1 MAGITDLDRPNHI
14 ILSKENKNPEPQR
27 ISAHDTKLK
36 AQSHTGRVVTG
47 RGKQNE
53 RTMKE
58 KHHTGRV
65 ESKMK
70 TK

>member
-1 MAGITDLDRPNHI
+1 MKGKW
-14 ILSKENKNPEPQR
+14 KENKGPEPQR
-27 ISAHDTKLK
+27 NSFILANATKLK

-47 RGKQNE
+47 RGRQNE

-65 ESKMK
+65 ESKIK
-70 TK
+70 AK

>member
-1 MAGITDLDRPNHI
+1 MLPHSL
-14 ILSKENKNPEPQR
+14 ILANG
-27 ISAHDTKLK
+27 TKLK

-47 RGKQNE
+47 RGRQNE

-70 TK
+70 AKSKQKESKMKAK

>member
-1 MAGITDLDRPNHI
+1 MAN
-14 ILSKENKNPEPQR
+14 
-27 ISAHDTKLK
+27 ATKLK

-65 ESKMK
+65 ESKIK
-70 TK
+70 TKLKQKESKMKAK

>member
-1 MAGITDLDRPNHI
+1 MAN
-14 ILSKENKNPEPQR
+14 
-27 ISAHDTKLK
+27 DTKLK

-70 TK
+70 QNQSKRKAK

>member
-1 MAGITDLDRPNHI
+1 MAN
-14 ILSKENKNPEPQR
+14 
-27 ISAHDTKLK
+27 ATKLK

-70 TK
+70 AK

>member
-1 MAGITDLDRPNHI
+1 M
-14 ILSKENKNPEPQR
+14 
-27 ISAHDTKLK
+27 K

-47 RGKQNE
+47 RGRQNE

-70 TK
+70 AKGKQNESKMQAQSHRGRVETGK